1 MPKKRE
7 TLIVRAIK
15 DRLNEDEQS
24 FFFKIH
30 GGPMQMAGISDLIG
44 IYKGRFV
51 AIEVKT
57 PENREGATKIQKWF
71 LKNVNICGGLGFV
84 STSVEETIE
93 KIDMEFKKEGL

>member
-1 MPKKRE
+1 MNKIKK
-7 TLIVRAIK
+7 I
-15 DRLNEDEQS
+15 LNDQDKS

-57 PENREGATKIQKWF
+57 PDNKKGTTKLQDWF
-71 LKNVNICGGLGFV
+71 IEQVNSCGGLGFV
-84 STSVEETIE
+84 ARSVEEIE
-93 KIDMEFKKEGL
+93 TKLFKES